1 MRASFWNLSLKL
13 LILVLAL
20 YSIIEMK
27 NNIQTSFKSLFKE
40 RKNMAVEKIFTIMIN
55 FYEKFMS
62 SSYHME

>member
-27 NNIQTSFKSLFKE
+27 NNIRTSFKSLFKE

>member
-20 YSIIEMK
+20 YSITEMK
-27 NNIQTSFKSLFKE
+27 NIIRTSFKSLFKE
-40 RKNMAVEKIFTIMIN
+40 RKNMAVEKILTIMIK